1 MPHQQQELV
10 VVVVELIII
19 IPHPK
24 LEQVVMA
31 AVVAVEDFKA
41 ELLEQLELLTL
52 VVEAVAED
60 QEVEQA
66 VQA

>member
-10 VVVVELIII
+10 VVEVELIMLIL
-19 IPHPK
+19 HLR

-31 AVVAVEDFKA
+31 AVEVVEEYKA